1 MINNK
6 RIRTLALGAL
16 ALLAIMFGLIYLLD
30 MPVEHVLQLL
40 VVSVVLVFILAVAG
54 FFFALVVHL
63 LKRLF
68 SKK

>member
-30 MPVEHVLQLL
+30 MPVEEVFQLL
-40 VVSVVLVFILAVAG
+40 VVSAILVFILAAAG

-63 LKRLF
+63 LKRLL